1 MNAKKS
7 SIIMGSALAGTLA
20 MVSCSGPPE
29 ENLRVVPLTMP
40 MASYNPNTR
49 VVVAG
54 VDYTE
59 VHDEWM
65 NPDIMKKA
73 KSGNTRVV
81 ISRSAQRGQL
91 MVGDEVA
98 MDFPVCLGTST
109 HKTPLGHFNI
119 TEKKVHHVSNLYDA
133 SMPYFM
139 RLTDGGI
146 GMHGTRLPNATVP
159 RLHPHDAVLLR
170 AAFQDRQGRNAREDC
185 AVTGKNGRNR
195 QWHLLFVDDEEA
207 MDSPVRTCGRNWE

>member
-7 SIIMGSALAGTLA
+7 SVIIGSALAGMLA

-73 KSGNTRVV
+73 RSGNTRVV

-98 MDFPVCLGTST
+98 MDFPVCVGTST
-109 HKTPLGHFNI
+109 HT
-119 TEKKVHHVSNLYDA
+119 VSYTH
-133 SMPYFM
+133 
-139 RLTDGGI
+139 LT
-146 GMHGTRLPNATVP
+146 LPTN
-159 RLHPHDAVLLR
+159 
-170 AAFQDRQGRNAREDC
+170 
-185 AVTGKNGRNR
+185 
-195 QWHLLFVDDEEA
+195 
-207 MDSPVRTCGRNWE
+207 

>member
-1 MNAKKS
+1 M
-7 SIIMGSALAGTLA
+7 
-20 MVSCSGPPE
+20 
-29 ENLRVVPLTMP
+29 RVVPLTMP

-146 GMHGTRLPNATVP
+146 GMHVGPVFRTPQSHGCIRMTRESCVSLFNRIRLGT
-159 RLHPHDAVLLR
+159 
-170 AAFQDRQGRNAREDC
+170 
-185 AVTGKNGRNR
+185 
-195 QWHLLFVDDEEA
+195 
-207 MDSPVRTCGRNWE
+207 PVRIVAECVMKH

>member
-1 MNAKKS
+1 MNAKKIL
-7 SIIMGSALAGTLA
+7 SIMAGVLALA
-20 MVSCSGPPE
+20 SCAGPQE
-29 ENLRVVPLTMP
+29 ENLRMVPLTGSTTVP
-40 MASYNPNTR
+40 MTSYGPRTA

-73 KSGNTRVV
+73 TSSNARVV
-81 ISRSAQRGQL
+81 ISRGTQRGQL

-98 MDFPVCLGTST
+98 MDFPVCLGKSS
-109 HKTPLGHFNI
+109 HRTPVGNFHI
-119 TEKKVHHVSNLYDA
+119 TEKAVHHVSNLYDA

-146 GMHGTRLPNATVP
+146 GMHVGPVFMTPQSHGCIRMTRSSCVPLFKTVKVGTPVKIVP
-159 RLHPHDAVLLR
+159 
-170 AAFQDRQGRNAREDC
+170 
-185 AVTGKNGRNR
+185 
-195 QWHLLFVDDEEA
+195 
-207 MDSPVRTCGRNWE
+207 

>member
-98 MDFPVCLGTST
+98 MDFPVCLGLLHTRRLWGILT
-109 HKTPLGHFNI
+109 LRRKKFI
-119 TEKKVHHVSNLYDA
+119 TFPIC
-133 SMPYFM
+133 MM
-139 RLTDGGI
+139 
-146 GMHGTRLPNATVP
+146 LPC
-159 RLHPHDAVLLR
+159 LIS
-170 AAFQDRQGRNAREDC
+170 C
-185 AVTGKNGRNR
+185 A
-195 QWHLLFVDDEEA
+195 
-207 MDSPVRTCGRNWE
+207 

>member
-7 SIIMGSALAGTLA
+7 SVIIGSALAGMLA

-73 KSGNTRVV
+73 RSGNTRVV

-98 MDFPVCLGTST
+98 MDFPVCVGTST

-119 TEKKVHHVSNLYDA
+119 TEKKGHHVSNLYDA

-146 GMHGTRLPNATVP
+146 GMHVGPVFRTPQSHGCIRMTRSSCVPLFKTVKVGTPVKIVP
-159 RLHPHDAVLLR
+159 
-170 AAFQDRQGRNAREDC
+170 
-185 AVTGKNGRNR
+185 
-195 QWHLLFVDDEEA
+195 
-207 MDSPVRTCGRNWE
+207 

>member
-1 MNAKKS
+1 
-7 SIIMGSALAGTLA
+7 
-20 MVSCSGPPE
+20 
-29 ENLRVVPLTMP
+29 
-40 MASYNPNTR
+40 
-49 VVVAG
+49 
-54 VDYTE
+54 
-59 VHDEWM
+59 
-65 NPDIMKKA
+65 
-73 KSGNTRVV
+73 
-81 ISRSAQRGQL
+81 

-139 RLTDGGI
+139 LPDGWRNWNAC
-146 GMHGTRLPNATVP
+146 GTRLPNATVP

-185 AVTGKNGRNR
+185 AVTGKNAVIGSGICFLLMMRK
-195 QWHLLFVDDEEA
+195 QWILPLEHADELNDLPEA
-207 MDSPVRTCGRNWE
+207 LVFLESHTP